1 MYLCKGVPRVEK
13 GEFVPLE
20 ALDVLDHEGEVGHRL
35 QAQLRL
41 QRVQHVLGG
50 GIVSIIGIVGER
62 ENHKG

>member
-1 MYLCKGVPRVEK
+1 MELYLCKGIPRVQK

-20 ALDVLDHEGEVGHRL
+20 TLDMLDHEGEMGHCL

-50 GIVSIIGIVGER
+50 DCEIEIVIVR
-62 ENHKG
+62 F